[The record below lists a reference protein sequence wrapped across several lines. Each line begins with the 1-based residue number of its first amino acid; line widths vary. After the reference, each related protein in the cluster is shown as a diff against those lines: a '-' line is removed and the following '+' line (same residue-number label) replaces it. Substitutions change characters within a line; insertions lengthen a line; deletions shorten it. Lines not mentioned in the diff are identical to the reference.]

1 MRALYVKFTLVR
13 RRSWGSCWTCRRW
26 SGVWGLACW
35 ASLRVPPGC
44 TSRSGWRRRRCSCRD
59 KGLATTRRSA
69 SRRTASRSS
78 DAMTSSLLIE
88 KSHFSSKEE
97 DEFLWTTS
105 FKVLFRCSC
114 FRETAGSAE
123 TKLEPPTPE
132 RKREKKVMTFFMKNA
147 AKQNSDRKWA
157 KNSFVCL
164 FCWLLRRKMLLRFCA
179 SSSMFFLTATKLWWG

>member
-26 SGVWGLACW
+26 SEVWGWACW

-132 RKREKKVMTFFMKNA
+132 RKREKKSYDFFHEKCSK
-147 AKQNSDRKWA
+147 AKFRP
-157 KNSFVCL
+157 
-164 FCWLLRRKMLLRFCA
+164 KMG
-179 SSSMFFLTATKLWWG
+179 KK